1 MNNNNNNNKRKTV
14 EIEEID
20 EEYEQYEKYNKD
32 IIDNAQ
38 YKIDKNGK
46 KWYIPIDKRSKTN
59 EKISKSKNEEPITN
73 NNNISN
79 NNNNNNSNNISNNH
93 QYRKTDNKS
102 LNEIQYTPQQR
113 IQMKIYTSWLTY
125 IAKVE
130 EELLNHNN
138 VKMAYQQNSKSFKD
152 VENHILNVSS
162 YK

>member
-1 MNNNNNNNKRKTV
+1 MNNNNNNKRKTV

-20 EEYEQYEKYNKD
+20 EESEQYNKD
-32 IIDNAQ
+32 IIENAQ
-38 YKIDKNGK
+38 YKTDKKGK
-46 KWYIPIDKRSKTN
+46 QWYIPIDKRSKSN
-59 EKISKSKNEEPITN
+59 ETTKSKNEEPITN
-73 NNNISN
+73 NNSNINNNSN
-79 NNNNNNSNNISNNH
+79 NNNNINNN

-102 LNEIQYTPQQR
+102 LNDIQYTPQQR

-152 VENHILNVSS
+152 VENHILNVSTN
-162 YK
+162 Y